1 MHCLNMDVM
10 DMVFPADTN
19 ELAIVNILS
28 HVSHAHGFEAYLV
41 GGYVRDLLLG
51 RPSKDMDV
59 VVLGSGIDLAHKVA
73 DTLHPKPSVAF
84 YSRYGTAM
92 LKHRDVEIEFVGARK
107 ESYTPESRNPV
118 VENGSLEDDQIRRDF
133 TINALAVD
141 LHPDRFGKLVDPF
154 EGMKDLQNGIIRTP
168 ADPDKTFS
176 DDPLRML
183 RAIRFASQLGFIIE
197 DKTWEGIANNKE
209 RIRIISQERIT
220 TEMEKMLASPQPSV
234 GFELLF
240 KSGLLAIIFPE
251 LQALHG
257 VETINGKTHKD
268 NFYHTLEV
276 VDNLARK
283 SNNIWLRWA
292 ALLHDIAKPPT
303 KRFDPRVGWT
313 FHGHEALGANMVS
326 RIFKRL
332 RLPQDHKMKY
342 VEKLVRLHLRP
353 ISLTKK
359 EITDSAIRRLLVDA
373 GDELEDL
380 MLLCEA
386 DITSKSHERRS
397 RYANNY
403 RLVRENLAQVEEKDK
418 LRNWQPPVDGQQ
430 IMDTFGIGPGKEV
443 GIIKQY
449 IRESILD
456 GIIPDDPESALQL
469 MIEKGIALG
478 LRPINAKS

>member
-1 MHCLNMDVM
+1 MDVM
-10 DMVFPADTN
+10 DALIPSDAN
-19 ELAIVNILS
+19 ELAIVNVLS
-28 HVSHAHGFEAYLV
+28 HVSHAYGSESFLV

-51 RPSKDMDV
+51 RPSKDIDV

-73 DTLHPKPSVAF
+73 DALQPKPSVSF

-92 LKHRDVEIEFVGARK
+92 LKYRDLEIEFVGARK

-118 VENGSLEDDQIRRDF
+118 VENGTLEDDQNRRDF

-141 LHPDRFGKLVDPF
+141 LQPGRLGKLLDPF
-154 EGMKDLQNGIIRTP
+154 GGLEDLQNGIIRTP
-168 ADPDKTFS
+168 ADADKTFS
-176 DDPLRML
+176 DDPLRMM
-183 RAIRFASQLGFIIE
+183 RAIRFACQLGFIIE
-197 DKTWEGIANNKE
+197 EKTWEGIVNNKE

-240 KSGLLAIIFPE
+240 KSGLLSLIFPE

-257 VETINGKTHKD
+257 VETINGKAHKD

-313 FHGHEALGANMVS
+313 FHGHEVIGANMVT

-403 RLVRENLAQVEEKDK
+403 RMVRENLAQVEEKDK

-430 IMDTFGIGPGKEV
+430 IMDTFGIGPGREV
-443 GIIKQY
+443 GVIKQY

-456 GIIPDDPESALQL
+456 GVIPDNPEAAHQL
-469 MIEKGIALG
+469 MIEKGISLG
-478 LRPINAKS
+478 LKPIQQ

>member
-1 MHCLNMDVM
+1 
-10 DMVFPADTN
+10 
-19 ELAIVNILS
+19 
-28 HVSHAHGFEAYLV
+28 
-41 GGYVRDLLLG
+41 
-51 RPSKDMDV
+51 
-59 VVLGSGIDLAHKVA
+59 
-73 DTLHPKPSVAF
+73 
-84 YSRYGTAM
+84 
-92 LKHRDVEIEFVGARK
+92 
-107 ESYTPESRNPV
+107 
-118 VENGSLEDDQIRRDF
+118 
-133 TINALAVD
+133 
-141 LHPDRFGKLVDPF
+141 
-154 EGMKDLQNGIIRTP
+154 
-168 ADPDKTFS
+168 
-176 DDPLRML
+176 
-183 RAIRFASQLGFIIE
+183 
-197 DKTWEGIANNKE
+197 
-209 RIRIISQERIT
+209 
-220 TEMEKMLASPQPSV
+220 
-234 GFELLF
+234 
-240 KSGLLAIIFPE
+240 
-251 LQALHG
+251 
-257 VETINGKTHKD
+257 
-268 NFYHTLEV
+268 
-276 VDNLARK
+276 
-283 SNNIWLRWA
+283 
-292 ALLHDIAKPPT
+292 
-303 KRFDPRVGWT
+303 
-313 FHGHEALGANMVS
+313 MVS

-403 RLVRENLAQVEEKDK
+403 RMVRENLAQVEEKDK

-449 IRESILD
+449 IREAILD

>member
-1 MHCLNMDVM
+1 MDAVIPS
-10 DMVFPADTN
+10 DAN
-19 ELAIVNILS
+19 ELAMVNVLS
-28 HVSHAHGFEAYLV
+28 HVSHAHGSSSFLV

-51 RPSKDMDV
+51 RLSKDMDV

-73 DTLHPKPSVAF
+73 DALQPKPSVAF

-92 LKHRDVEIEFVGARK
+92 LKYRDLEIEFVGARK

-118 VENGSLEDDQIRRDF
+118 VENGTLEDDQNRRDF

-141 LHPDRFGKLVDPF
+141 LHPDRLGRLLDPF
-154 EGMKDLQNGIIRTP
+154 GGLEDLQNGIIRTP

-176 DDPLRML
+176 DDPLRMM
-183 RAIRFASQLGFIIE
+183 RAIRFACQLGFIIE
-197 DKTWEGIANNKE
+197 EKTWEGIVNNKE

-220 TEMEKMLASPQPSV
+220 TEMEKMLAAPQPSV

-240 KSGLLAIIFPE
+240 KSGLLALIFPE

-257 VETINGKTHKD
+257 VETINGKAHKD
-268 NFYHTLEV
+268 NLFHTLEV

-283 SNNIWLRWA
+283 SNNNWLRWA

-313 FHGHEALGANMVS
+313 FHGHEVLGANMVS

-373 GDELEDL
+373 GEELEDL

-403 RLVRENLAQVEEKDK
+403 RMVREKLAQVEEKDK
-418 LRNWQPPVDGQQ
+418 LRNWQPPVDGQL
-430 IMDTFGIGPGKEV
+430 IMDTFGIGPGREV
-443 GIIKQY
+443 GIIKQFV
-449 IRESILD
+449 RESILD
-456 GIIPDDPESALQL
+456 GVIPDSPEAAHEL

-478 LRPINAKS
+478 LKPVQP